1 MTNTEPT
8 MNFEEFVSQL
18 PVNDSF
24 SFDPSSFEILS
35 TIRYDPGL
43 TEKVPVTTDDITK
56 NNLFVFTEHVERMK
70 YTVKYFSSASV
81 DSKED
86 ISPFEIEEDHVFEV
100 IVGAIRDA
108 SVDLSQPL
116 RIRLLLSLEGKLR
129 VELYQTLPRHNLLDG
144 LGDNYPEEL
153 RYDIYVDRTPVLPSP
168 FTSFKTTS
176 RDVYNE
182 ARKRALPGKS
192 TREEVL
198 LINSCGEVMEGSIT
212 NIAIKTKT
220 GEWVTPKLTSGCLC
234 GVTRHFLLQK
244 NALKEGTV
252 SSDSLKIG
260 LDVLLLNGVLG
271 VVRGTIRGFV

>member
-1 MTNTEPT
+1 MTDASST
-8 MNFEEFVSQL
+8 MDYQTFISQL
-18 PVNDSF
+18 PLKDPF

-43 TEKVPVTTDDITK
+43 TDKKPQTIEDITV
-56 NNLFVFTEHVERMK
+56 NNFFVFTEHVERLK
-70 YTVKYFSSASV
+70 YTVKYFHSASV
-81 DSKED
+81 DVTES
-86 ISPFEIEEDHVFEV
+86 SFPFEIEENYIFNV

-108 SVDLSQPL
+108 GVALSQPL
-116 RIRLLLSLEGKLR
+116 RIRLLLSLSGNLR
-129 VELYQTLPRHNLLDG
+129 VELYETLPRPNLVDG
-144 LGDNYPEEL
+144 LNDEYPEEL

-182 ARKRALPGKS
+182 ARERSLPGKS
-192 TREEVL
+192 KREEVL

-212 NIAIKTKT
+212 NIAIKTDT
-220 GEWVTPKLTSGCLC
+220 GEWVTPQLTSGCLC

-252 SSDSLKIG
+252 HLKELEVG
-260 LDVLLLNGVLG
+260 QDVLLLNGVLG
-271 VVRGTIRGFV
+271 VVRGTIREFV